1 MKINRTLAIAVLSL
15 SLVTGGTLALAPA
28 TSAAQ
33 IVVAQSQTETPVLAE
48 PAEEA
53 FTATPSAPGAL
64 TIKADPQTRVT
75 FKAKGQEAKAV
86 KTDKDGLVQVK
97 KLTPGLTYT
106 LTTKIDNTTT
116 RITATPES
124 NVNPV
129 NSLRVLTT
137 EIPGQLELTW
147 QHPKTSAEGKVVFTV
162 TAQPV
167 NSSAEAIQTQTAN
180 TEIVI
185 TGLDLDTRF
194 EFSVTATNTISS
206 ATPTMA
212 LMTKSLNDIQD
223 KDLQKAPATP
233 VQTEATPAKPVPVMP
248 SVPTTRTIY
257 VCPDTFSEAGGLCE
271 KTMNYT
277 YTSQD
282 YTFHNESRT
291 ESCAGS
297 DCPYSQYMDM
307 GYSGSAPHC
316 PNGGTLYGT
325 TCMAWSTSSRS
336 INVSVKDAAPNG
348 FTDNGSTW
356 TKKDALPAGYTDNG
370 TNWVSSSAKVARE
383 VPA

>member
-1 MKINRTLAIAVLSL
+1 
-15 SLVTGGTLALAPA
+15 
-28 TSAAQ
+28 
-33 IVVAQSQTETPVLAE
+33 
-48 PAEEA
+48 
-53 FTATPSAPGAL
+53 
-64 TIKADPQTRVT
+64 
-75 FKAKGQEAKAV
+75 
-86 KTDKDGLVQVK
+86 
-97 KLTPGLTYT
+97 
-106 LTTKIDNTTT
+106 
-116 RITATPES
+116 
-124 NVNPV
+124 
-129 NSLRVLTT
+129 
-137 EIPGQLELTW
+137 
-147 QHPKTSAEGKVVFTV
+147 
-162 TAQPV
+162 
-167 NSSAEAIQTQTAN
+167 
-180 TEIVI
+180 VI

-223 KDLQKAPATP
+223 KDLQTEPATR
-233 VQTEATPAKPVPVMP
+233 VQTEVTPAKPVPVMP

-291 ESCAGS
+291 ESCTGS